1 MSAGAII
8 AIIDVVFF
16 VLLGLGFLEGFLRGV
31 KRSSLELGISI
42 AGIII
47 VALITPVV
55 TDAILNIQIT
65 ANGTTSSLKT
75 FIINML
81 SSNPDVENLINGSP
95 STKTL
100 LEKLPTVLMAAV
112 VFLVLNLVMRLVV
125 YIVYKLI
132 SLVFKSKKKEKEL
145 GLKRNRW
152 VGGAISTLKMFALV
166 LVMFMPLTSAVKF
179 ADQIIPAQSTEVSAV
194 IAAAG
199 EGGSGTTGGETPAPS
214 TDGGGTTDGGSTTD
228 GGIFSSLPPVVKNI
242 VHGVNKS
249 ALGVLNGVAGMDDF
263 MFDQVAKVEIN
274 GERIKFRS
282 ELNNYYTLYNDI
294 SLFLKNKDVESI
306 NWEKLDKS
314 YKDVTSNPLYNSV
327 VLNIIG
333 ENIAKYE
340 NLVKVFP
347 QIKEYEDI
355 LKNISLALSTNDK
368 YAEYFKPDIDKIYY
382 TISGAGKSGYLKE
395 VVGKKSTLS
404 SITVLVDNDNYG
416 EVLTNTVNNLF
427 DLNIVRDA
435 LSPALKTVFT
445 KVSDEALGNIL
456 ADANTNITDWDGLKA
471 KVKNTIVEVGK
482 INGTIEK
489 QNVALGDITSDF
501 MTILKLKNDVP
512 QILSRFGNMVDC
524 IDNLEFMSDTA
535 GNKLMPRV
543 LNKFGLTDLKDV
555 KGETIETYKGV
566 FEFMSPS
573 IEKLISLDIYDDM
586 HGEVNF
592 NSILK
597 KFAQRL
603 VSEKVDTTYSTFM
616 SDVLLPLYKVTALQ
630 DKIFTPIIN
639 GSKTTGVVDFSL
651 LEVENDW
658 AASYAN
664 WESDL
669 PQLTVVI
676 TELESKYFNEETKQ
690 TMLDYLLTEGG
701 DMKEVVKKLDDATLD
716 KVMPSVLTAKSLQP
730 LRDQLAGIVVSTIKD
745 VTGDS
750 TVSMSLNP
758 ASFTGDD
765 SQTSEFITIIKTFV
779 KIYNASTTM
788 TNLEDIDEILL
799 GNLLEQ
805 MKQNAYRVELNGKT
819 NTGVTKSMFSAMI
832 AKAESEFGITFLDVF
847 KATNIYEINFNDMF
861 KFINLT
867 KQSNA
872 FAQAFKNV
880 AIDDNKDTASVD
892 ALMGAVKANQESAK
906 EILVL
911 ANSLEVD
918 ASLTTEQKTYFNAKI
933 AELEADSEIDR
944 DIIAQFK
951 TLIGETA

>member
-16 VLLGLGFLEGFLRGV
+16 VLLGLGFLEGFIRGV
-31 KRSSLELGISI
+31 KRSSLELGITI

-47 VALITPVV
+47 VVLITPVV
-55 TDAILNIQIT
+55 TNAILGIQVT
-65 ANGTTSSLKT
+65 ANGETTSLQT
-75 FIINML
+75 FIVNML
-81 SSNPDVENLINGSP
+81 SENEDVANLIDNSP
-95 STKTL
+95 STMQL
-100 LEKLPTVLMAAV
+100 LEKLPVVLMAAV
-112 VFLVLNLVMRLVV
+112 VFLVLNLVMRLIV

-152 VGGAISTLKMFALV
+152 VGGLISTFKMFALV

-179 ADQIIPAQSTEVSAV
+179 ADQIIPAQTTEVSAAV
-194 IAAAG
+194 EIVG
-199 EGGSGTTGGETPAPS
+199 EDDGAS
-214 TDGGGTTDGGSTTD
+214 TDAGTGTGESGDTSSDEENKG
-228 GGIFSSLPPVVKNI
+228 FLESLPPVVKNI

-263 MFDQVAKVEIN
+263 MFDEVAKVEIN

-282 ELNNYYTLYNDI
+282 ELNNYYTLYTDI
-294 SLFLKNKDVESI
+294 SAIINAEDLDSI
-306 NWEKLDKS
+306 DWEKLDKTYES
-314 YKDVTSNPLYNSV
+314 VTSNSLYNSV

-333 ENIAKYE
+333 ESITNYE
-340 NLVKVFP
+340 TLVKIIP
-347 QIKEYEDI
+347 DLKEYEGI
-355 LKNISLALSTNDK
+355 LKNVSVAISANDK

-382 TISGAGKSGYLKE
+382 TISGAGKSGYLKA

-404 SITVLVDNDNYG
+404 SITVLVDDYD
-416 EVLTNTVNNLF
+416 EVLTNAVNNLF
-427 DLNIVRDA
+427 DLNVVRDA

-445 KVSDEALGNIL
+445 KVSDEELGNIL

-482 INGTIEK
+482 INGMIEK
-489 QNVALGDITSDF
+489 QDVALGDITSDF

-512 QILSRFGNMVDC
+512 QILSRFGNMIDC
-524 IDNLEFMSDTA
+524 IDNLEFMSDTD

-543 LNKFGLTDLKDV
+543 LNKFGLADLKDV
-555 KGETIETYKGV
+555 KGESIETYKGV

-603 VSEKVDTTYSTFM
+603 VSEKTDTAYSTFM

-630 DKIFTPIIN
+630 DKIFTPIID

-664 WESDL
+664 WASDL

-676 TELESKYFNEETKQ
+676 TELESKYFDEETKQ
-690 TMLDYLLTEGG
+690 TMLDYLLTEDG

-716 KVMPSVLTAKSLQP
+716 KVMPPVLTAKSLQP
-730 LRDQLAGIVVSTIKD
+730 LRDQLADIVVSTIKD
-745 VTGDS
+745 VTGDGA
-750 TVSMSLNP
+750 VSMSLNP
-758 ASFTGDD
+758 ASFTGED
-765 SQTSEFITIIKTFV
+765 SQTSEFTTIIKTFV
-779 KIYNASTTM
+779 KIYNASATM

-805 MKQNAYRVELNGKT
+805 MKQNAYRIELQGKAT
-819 NTGVTKSMFSAMI
+819 AGVTKSMFNAMI
-832 AKAESEFGITFLDVF
+832 AKAESEFNITFLDVF
-847 KATNIYEINFNDMF
+847 KAANIYEINFNDMF
-861 KFINLT
+861 KFINMT
-867 KQSNA
+867 KQANA
-872 FAQAFKNV
+872 FAEAFKNV
-880 AIDDNKDTASVD
+880 AIDGNKDTASVD
-892 ALMGAVKANQESAK
+892 ELMSAVKANQESAK
-906 EILVL
+906 EILAL

-918 ASLTTEQKTYFNAKI
+918 ASLTTEQKTYFDAKI

-951 TLIGETA
+951 TLIGETV

>member
-16 VLLGLGFLEGFLRGV
+16 VLLGLGFLEGFIRGV
-31 KRSSLELGISI
+31 KRSSLELGITI

-55 TDAILNIQIT
+55 TNAILNIQVT
-65 ANGTTSSLKT
+65 ANGETTSLQT
-75 FIINML
+75 FIVNLL
-81 SSNPDVENLINGSP
+81 SENPDVASLIDNSP
-95 STKTL
+95 STMQL
-100 LEKLPTVLMAAV
+100 LEKIPVVLMAAV
-112 VFLVLNLVMRLVV
+112 IFLVLNLIMRIVV
-125 YIVYKLI
+125 YVVYKLI

-152 VGGAISTLKMFALV
+152 VGGLISTFKMFALV

-179 ADQIIPAQSTEVSAV
+179 ADQIIPAQTTEVSAAV
-194 IAAAG
+194 EIVG
-199 EGGSGTTGGETPAPS
+199 EDDGAS
-214 TDGGGTTDGGSTTD
+214 TDAGAGTGESGDTSSDEENKG
-228 GGIFSSLPPVVKNI
+228 FLESLPPVVKNI

-263 MFDQVAKVEIN
+263 MFDEVAKVEIN

-282 ELNNYYTLYNDI
+282 ELNNYYTLYTDI
-294 SLFLKNKDVESI
+294 SAII
-306 NWEKLDKS
+306 NAEDLGNIDWEKLDKTYES
-314 YKDVTSNPLYNSV
+314 VTSNSLYNSV

-333 ENIAKYE
+333 ESITNYE
-340 NLVKVFP
+340 TLVKIIP
-347 QIKEYEDI
+347 DLKEYEGI
-355 LKNISLALSTNDK
+355 LKNVSVAISANDK

-382 TISGAGKSGYLKE
+382 TISGAGKSGYLQE

-404 SITVLVDNDNYG
+404 SITVLVDSYD
-416 EVLTNTVNNLF
+416 EVLTNAVNNLF
-427 DLNIVRDA
+427 DLNVVRDA

-445 KVSDEALGNIL
+445 KVSDEELGNIL

-482 INGTIEK
+482 INGMIEK

-512 QILSRFGNMVDC
+512 QILSRFGNMIDC
-524 IDNLEFMSDTA
+524 IDNLEFMSDTD

-543 LNKFGLTDLKDV
+543 LNKFGLADLKDV
-555 KGETIETYKGV
+555 KGESIETYKGV

-592 NSILK
+592 NGILK

-603 VSEKVDTTYSTFM
+603 VSEKTDTAYSTFM

-630 DKIFTPIIN
+630 DKIFTPIID

-664 WESDL
+664 WASDL

-676 TELESKYFNEETKQ
+676 TELESKYFDEETKQ
-690 TMLDYLLTEGG
+690 TMLDYLLTEDG

-716 KVMPSVLTAKSLQP
+716 KVMPPVLTAKSLQP

-745 VTGDS
+745 VTGDGA
-750 TVSMSLNP
+750 VSMSLNP
-758 ASFTGDD
+758 ASFTGED
-765 SQTSEFITIIKTFV
+765 SQTSEFTTIIKTFV
-779 KIYNASTTM
+779 KIYNASATM

-805 MKQNAYRVELNGKT
+805 MKQNAYRIELQGKAT
-819 NTGVTKSMFSAMI
+819 AGVTKSMFNAMI
-832 AKAESEFGITFLDVF
+832 AKAESEFNITFLDVF
-847 KATNIYEINFNDMF
+847 KAANIYEINFNDMF
-861 KFINLT
+861 KFINMT
-867 KQSNA
+867 KQANA
-872 FAQAFKNV
+872 FAEAFKNV
-880 AIDDNKDTASVD
+880 AIDGNKDTASVD
-892 ALMGAVKANQESAK
+892 ELMSAVKANQESAK
-906 EILVL
+906 EILAL

-918 ASLTTEQKTYFNAKI
+918 ASLTTEQKTYFDAKI

>member
-152 VGGAISTLKMFALV
+152 VGGAISTFKMFALV

-194 IAAAG
+194 VAAAG
-199 EGGSGTTGGETPAPS
+199 EGGSGTAGGETPAPS

-404 SITVLVDNDNYG
+404 SITVLVDKYD
-416 EVLTNTVNNLF
+416 EVLTNAVNNLF

-445 KVSDEALGNIL
+445 KVSDEELGNIL

-482 INGTIEK
+482 INGMIEK

-512 QILSRFGNMVDC
+512 QILSRFGNMIDC
-524 IDNLEFMSDTA
+524 IDNLEFMSDID

-639 GSKTTGVVDFSL
+639 GSATTGVVDFSL

-758 ASFTGDD
+758 ASFTGGD

-880 AIDDNKDTASVD
+880 AIDGNKDTASVD

>member
-16 VLLGLGFLEGFLRGV
+16 VLLGLGFLEGFIRGV
-31 KRSSLELGISI
+31 KRSSLELGITI

-55 TDAILNIQIT
+55 TNAILNIQVT
-65 ANGTTSSLKT
+65 ANGETTSLQT
-75 FIINML
+75 FIVNLL
-81 SSNPDVENLINGSP
+81 SENPDIASLIDNSP
-95 STKTL
+95 STMQL
-100 LEKLPTVLMAAV
+100 LEKIPVVLMAAV
-112 VFLVLNLVMRLVV
+112 IFLVLNLIMRIVV
-125 YIVYKLI
+125 YVVYKLI

-152 VGGAISTLKMFALV
+152 VGGLISTFKMFALV

-179 ADQIIPAQSTEVSAV
+179 ADQIIPAQTTEVSAAV
-194 IAAAG
+194 EIVG
-199 EGGSGTTGGETPAPS
+199 EGEGAGSGESGEAS
-214 TDGGGTTDGGSTTD
+214 SDEESKG
-228 GGIFSSLPPVVKNI
+228 FLESLPPVVKNI

-249 ALGVLNGVAGMDDF
+249 ALGVLNGAVGMDDF
-263 MFDQVAKVEIN
+263 MFDEVAKVEIN

-282 ELNNYYTLYNDI
+282 ELNNYYNLYTDI
-294 SLFLKNKDVESI
+294 SAIINVEDLSSI
-306 NWEKLDKS
+306 DWEKLDKTYES
-314 YKDVTSNPLYNSV
+314 VTNNSLYNSV
-327 VLNIIG
+327 ILNIIG
-333 ENIAKYE
+333 ESVTNYE
-340 NLVKVFP
+340 TLVKIIP
-347 QIKEYEDI
+347 SLKEYEDI
-355 LKNISLALSTNDK
+355 MKNVSVGISANDN
-368 YAEYFKPDIDKIYY
+368 YAGYFKPDIDKIYY
-382 TISGAGKSGYLKE
+382 TISGAGKSGYLQE

-404 SITVLVDNDNYG
+404 SITVLVEKYDSL
-416 EVLTNTVNNLF
+416 LTSAVNNLF
-427 DLNIVRDA
+427 DLNIIRDA
-435 LSPALKTVFT
+435 LSPTLKTVFT
-445 KVSDEALGNIL
+445 KVSDEELGAIL
-456 ADANTNITDWDGLKA
+456 ATAKTDITDWNGLKT
-471 KVKNTIVEVGK
+471 KFKNTIVEVGK
-482 INGTIEK
+482 INGMIEK
-489 QNVALGDITSDF
+489 QDVALGDITSDF

-512 QILSRFGNMVDC
+512 QILSRFGNMIDC
-524 IDNLEFMSDTA
+524 IDNLEFMSDTD

-555 KGETIETYKGV
+555 KGETIETYKDV

-586 HGEVNF
+586 QGEVNF

-603 VSEKVDTTYSTFM
+603 VSEKTDTEYSTFM

-630 DKIFTPIIN
+630 DKIFTPIID

-651 LEVENDW
+651 LEVEGDW

-664 WESDL
+664 WASDL
-669 PQLTVVI
+669 PQLSVVI

-690 TMLDYLLTEGG
+690 TMLDYLLTDGG

-716 KVMPSVLTAKSLQP
+716 KVMPPVLTAKSLQP
-730 LRDQLAGIVVSTIKD
+730 LRNQLADIVVSTIKD
-745 VTGDS
+745 VTGDN

-758 ASFTGDD
+758 ASFTGGD

-805 MKQNAYRVELNGKT
+805 MKQNAYRIELQGKASA
-819 NTGVTKSMFSAMI
+819 GVTKAMFSAMI

-867 KQSNA
+867 KQSNG

-880 AIDDNKDTASVD
+880 AIDGNKDTASVD

>member
-81 SSNPDVENLINGSP
+81 SDNPDVENLINGSP

-152 VGGAISTLKMFALV
+152 VGGAISTFKMFALV

-194 IAAAG
+194 VAAAG
-199 EGGSGTTGGETPAPS
+199 DGGSGTAGGETPAPS
-214 TDGGGTTDGGSTTD
+214 TDGGSTTD

-395 VVGKKSTLS
+395 VVGKKSALS
-404 SITVLVDNDNYG
+404 SITVLVDKYD

-456 ADANTNITDWDGLKA
+456 ADANTNITDWNGLKA

-482 INGTIEK
+482 INGMIEK

-512 QILSRFGNMVDC
+512 QILSRFGNMIDC
-524 IDNLEFMSDTA
+524 IDNLEFMSDTD

-573 IEKLISLDIYDDM
+573 I
-586 HGEVNF
+586 
-592 NSILK
+592 
-597 KFAQRL
+597 
-603 VSEKVDTTYSTFM
+603 
-616 SDVLLPLYKVTALQ
+616 
-630 DKIFTPIIN
+630 
-639 GSKTTGVVDFSL
+639 
-651 LEVENDW
+651 
-658 AASYAN
+658 
-664 WESDL
+664 
-669 PQLTVVI
+669 
-676 TELESKYFNEETKQ
+676 
-690 TMLDYLLTEGG
+690 
-701 DMKEVVKKLDDATLD
+701 
-716 KVMPSVLTAKSLQP
+716 
-730 LRDQLAGIVVSTIKD
+730 
-745 VTGDS
+745 
-750 TVSMSLNP
+750 
-758 ASFTGDD
+758 
-765 SQTSEFITIIKTFV
+765 
-779 KIYNASTTM
+779 
-788 TNLEDIDEILL
+788 
-799 GNLLEQ
+799 
-805 MKQNAYRVELNGKT
+805 
-819 NTGVTKSMFSAMI
+819 
-832 AKAESEFGITFLDVF
+832 
-847 KATNIYEINFNDMF
+847 
-861 KFINLT
+861 
-867 KQSNA
+867 
-872 FAQAFKNV
+872 
-880 AIDDNKDTASVD
+880 
-892 ALMGAVKANQESAK
+892 
-906 EILVL
+906 
-911 ANSLEVD
+911 
-918 ASLTTEQKTYFNAKI
+918 
-933 AELEADSEIDR
+933 
-944 DIIAQFK
+944 
-951 TLIGETA
+951 

>member
-16 VLLGLGFLEGFLRGV
+16 VLLGLGFLEGFIRGV
-31 KRSSLELGISI
+31 KRSSLELGITI

-55 TDAILNIQIT
+55 TNAILGIQVT
-65 ANGTTSSLKT
+65 ANGETTSLQT
-75 FIINML
+75 FIVNML
-81 SSNPDVENLINGSP
+81 SENEDVANLIDNSP
-95 STKTL
+95 STMQL
-100 LEKLPTVLMAAV
+100 LEKLPVVLMAAV
-112 VFLVLNLVMRLVV
+112 VFLVLNLVMRLIV

-152 VGGAISTLKMFALV
+152 VGGLISTFKMFALV

-179 ADQIIPAQSTEVSAV
+179 ADQIIPAQTTEVSAAV
-194 IAAAG
+194 EITSEDDGA
-199 EGGSGTTGGETPAPS
+199 S
-214 TDGGGTTDGGSTTD
+214 TDAGAGTGESGDTSSDEENKG
-228 GGIFSSLPPVVKNI
+228 FLESLPPVVKNI

-263 MFDQVAKVEIN
+263 MFDEVAKVEIN

-282 ELNNYYTLYNDI
+282 ELNNYYTLYTDI
-294 SLFLKNKDVESI
+294 SAIINAEDLGSI
-306 NWEKLDKS
+306 DWEKLDKTYES
-314 YKDVTSNPLYNSV
+314 VTSNSLYNSV

-333 ENIAKYE
+333 ESITNYE
-340 NLVKVFP
+340 TLVKIIP
-347 QIKEYEDI
+347 DLKEYEGI
-355 LKNISLALSTNDK
+355 LKNVSVAISANDK

-382 TISGAGKSGYLKE
+382 TISGAGKSGYLQE

-404 SITVLVDNDNYG
+404 SITVLVDNYD
-416 EVLTNTVNNLF
+416 EVLTNAVNNLF
-427 DLNIVRDA
+427 DLNVVRDA

-445 KVSDEALGNIL
+445 KVSDEELGNIL
-456 ADANTNITDWDGLKA
+456 ADANTNITDWDGLKT

-482 INGTIEK
+482 INGMIEK
-489 QNVALGDITSDF
+489 QDVALGDITSDF

-512 QILSRFGNMVDC
+512 QILSRFGNMIDC
-524 IDNLEFMSDTA
+524 IDNLEFMSDTD

-543 LNKFGLTDLKDV
+543 LNKFGLADLKDV
-555 KGETIETYKGV
+555 KGESIETYKGV

-603 VSEKVDTTYSTFM
+603 VSEKTDTAYSTFM

-630 DKIFTPIIN
+630 DKIFTPIID

-664 WESDL
+664 WASDL

-676 TELESKYFNEETKQ
+676 TELESKYFDEETKQ
-690 TMLDYLLTEGG
+690 TMLDYLLTEDG

-716 KVMPSVLTAKSLQP
+716 KVMPPVLTAKSLQP

-745 VTGDS
+745 VTGDGA
-750 TVSMSLNP
+750 VSMSLNP
-758 ASFTGDD
+758 ASFTGED
-765 SQTSEFITIIKTFV
+765 SQTSEFTTIIKTFV
-779 KIYNASTTM
+779 KIYNASATM

-805 MKQNAYRVELNGKT
+805 MKQNAYRIELQGKAT
-819 NTGVTKSMFSAMI
+819 AGVTKSMFNAMI

-847 KATNIYEINFNDMF
+847 KAANIYEINFNDMF
-861 KFINLT
+861 KFINMT
-867 KQSNA
+867 KQANA
-872 FAQAFKNV
+872 FAEAFKNV
-880 AIDDNKDTASVD
+880 AIDGNKDTASVD

>member
-81 SSNPDVENLINGSP
+81 SDNPDVENLINGSP

-152 VGGAISTLKMFALV
+152 VGGAISTFKMFALV

-194 IAAAG
+194 VAAAG
-199 EGGSGTTGGETPAPS
+199 EGGSGAAGGETPAPS

-282 ELNNYYTLYNDI
+282 ELNNYYTLYNDL

-404 SITVLVDNDNYG
+404 SITVLVDKYD

-445 KVSDEALGNIL
+445 KVSDEELGNIL
-456 ADANTNITDWDGLKA
+456 ADANTNITDWNGLKA

-512 QILSRFGNMVDC
+512 QILSRFGNMIDC

-603 VSEKVDTTYSTFM
+603 VSEKTDTTYSTFM

-669 PQLTVVI
+669 PQLTAVI

-716 KVMPSVLTAKSLQP
+716 KVMPPVLTAKSLQP

-758 ASFTGDD
+758 ASFTGGD

-819 NTGVTKSMFSAMI
+819 NAGVTKSMFSAMI

-867 KQSNA
+867 KKSNA

-880 AIDDNKDTASVD
+880 AIDGNKDTASVD

-918 ASLTTEQKTYFNAKI
+918 ASLSATEKAYFNTKI

>member
-152 VGGAISTLKMFALV
+152 VGGAISTFKMFALV

-194 IAAAG
+194 VAAAG
-199 EGGSGTTGGETPAPS
+199 EGGSGTAGGKTPAPS

-404 SITVLVDNDNYG
+404 SITVLVDKYD

-512 QILSRFGNMVDC
+512 QILSRFGNMIDC

-603 VSEKVDTTYSTFM
+603 VSEKIDTTYSTFM

-669 PQLTVVI
+669 PQLTAVI

-819 NTGVTKSMFSAMI
+819 NTGVTKAMFSAMI

-867 KQSNA
+867 KQSNT

-880 AIDDNKDTASVD
+880 AIDGNKDTASVD

>member
-81 SSNPDVENLINGSP
+81 SDNPDVENLINGSP

-152 VGGAISTLKMFALV
+152 VGGAISTFKMFALV

-179 ADQIIPAQSTEVSAV
+179 ADQIIPAQSTEVSAAV
-194 IAAAG
+194 AAEG
-199 EGGSGTTGGETPAPS
+199 DGGSGTTG
-214 TDGGGTTDGGSTTD
+214 GGSTTD

-249 ALGVLNGVAGMDDF
+249 ALGVLNGAAGMDDF

-314 YKDVTSNPLYNSV
+314 YKDVTSNSLYNNV

-395 VVGKKSTLS
+395 VVGKKNTLS
-404 SITVLVDNDNYG
+404 SITVLVDNYD

-427 DLNIVRDA
+427 DLNIIRDA
-435 LSPALKTVFT
+435 FSPTLKTVFT

-456 ADANTNITDWDGLKA
+456 ADANTNITDWNGLKA

-482 INGTIEK
+482 INGMIEK
-489 QNVALGDITSDF
+489 QNVALGDITNNF
-501 MTILKLKNDVP
+501 MTILKIKNDVP
-512 QILSRFGNMVDC
+512 QILSRFGNMIDC
-524 IDNLEFMSDTA
+524 IDNLEFMSDIA

-586 HGEVNF
+586 QGEVNF

-603 VSEKVDTTYSTFM
+603 VSEKTDTTYSAFM

-664 WESDL
+664 WASDL
-669 PQLTVVI
+669 PQLSVVI

-716 KVMPSVLTAKSLQP
+716 KVMPPVLTAKSLQP

-758 ASFTGDD
+758 ASFTGED

-819 NTGVTKSMFSAMI
+819 NAGVTKSMFSAMI

-880 AIDDNKDTASVD
+880 AIDGNKDTASVD

>member
-16 VLLGLGFLEGFLRGV
+16 VLLGLGFLEGFIRGV
-31 KRSSLELGISI
+31 KRSSLELGITI

-55 TDAILNIQIT
+55 TNAILGIQVT
-65 ANGTTSSLKT
+65 ANGETTSLQT
-75 FIINML
+75 FIVNML
-81 SSNPDVENLINGSP
+81 SENEDVANLIDNSP
-95 STKTL
+95 STMQL
-100 LEKLPTVLMAAV
+100 LEKLPVVLMAAV
-112 VFLVLNLVMRLVV
+112 VFLVLNLVIRLIV

-152 VGGAISTLKMFALV
+152 VGGLISTFKMFALV

-179 ADQIIPAQSTEVSAV
+179 ADQIIPAHTTEVSAAV
-194 IAAAG
+194 EIVG
-199 EGGSGTTGGETPAPS
+199 EDDGAS
-214 TDGGGTTDGGSTTD
+214 TDAGAGTGESGDTSSDEENKG
-228 GGIFSSLPPVVKNI
+228 FLESLPPVVKNI

-263 MFDQVAKVEIN
+263 MFDEVAKVEIN

-282 ELNNYYTLYNDI
+282 ELNNYYTLYTDI
-294 SLFLKNKDVESI
+294 SAIINAEDLDSI
-306 NWEKLDKS
+306 DWEKLDKTYES
-314 YKDVTSNPLYNSV
+314 VTSNSLYNSV

-333 ENIAKYE
+333 ESITNYE
-340 NLVKVFP
+340 TLVKIIP
-347 QIKEYEDI
+347 DLKEYEGI
-355 LKNISLALSTNDK
+355 LKNVSVAISANDK

-382 TISGAGKSGYLKE
+382 TISGAGKSGYLQE

-404 SITVLVDNDNYG
+404 SITVLVDNYD
-416 EVLTNTVNNLF
+416 EVLTNAVNNLF
-427 DLNIVRDA
+427 DLNVVRDA

-445 KVSDEALGNIL
+445 KVSDEELGNIL
-456 ADANTNITDWDGLKA
+456 ADANTNITDWDGLKT

-482 INGTIEK
+482 INGMIEK
-489 QNVALGDITSDF
+489 QDVALGDITSDF

-512 QILSRFGNMVDC
+512 QILSRFGNMIDC
-524 IDNLEFMSDTA
+524 IDNLEFMSDTD

-543 LNKFGLTDLKDV
+543 LNKFGLADLKDV
-555 KGETIETYKGV
+555 KGESIETYKGV

-603 VSEKVDTTYSTFM
+603 VSEKTDTAYSTFM

-630 DKIFTPIIN
+630 DKIFTPIID

-664 WESDL
+664 WASDL

-676 TELESKYFNEETKQ
+676 TELESKYFDEETKQ
-690 TMLDYLLTEGG
+690 TMLDYLLTEDG

-716 KVMPSVLTAKSLQP
+716 KVMPPVLTAKSLQP

-745 VTGDS
+745 VTGDGA
-750 TVSMSLNP
+750 VSMLLNP
-758 ASFTGDD
+758 ASFTGED
-765 SQTSEFITIIKTFV
+765 SQASEFTTIIKTFV
-779 KIYNASTTM
+779 KIYNASATM

-805 MKQNAYRVELNGKT
+805 MKQNAYRIELQGKAT
-819 NTGVTKSMFSAMI
+819 AGVTKSMFNAMI
-832 AKAESEFGITFLDVF
+832 AKAESEFNITFLDVF
-847 KATNIYEINFNDMF
+847 KAANIYEINFNDMF
-861 KFINLT
+861 KFINMT
-867 KQSNA
+867 KQANA
-872 FAQAFKNV
+872 FAEAFKNV
-880 AIDDNKDTASVD
+880 AIDGNKDTASVD
-892 ALMGAVKANQESAK
+892 ALMSAVKANQESAK
-906 EILVL
+906 EILAL

-918 ASLTTEQKTYFNAKI
+918 ASLTTEQKTYFDAKI

-951 TLIGETA
+951 TLIGETV

>member
-395 VVGKKSTLS
+395 VVGKKNTLS
-404 SITVLVDNDNYG
+404 SITVLVDKYD

-427 DLNIVRDA
+427 DLNVVRDA

-445 KVSDEALGNIL
+445 KVSD
-456 ADANTNITDWDGLKA
+456 
-471 KVKNTIVEVGK
+471 
-482 INGTIEK
+482 
-489 QNVALGDITSDF
+489 
-501 MTILKLKNDVP
+501 
-512 QILSRFGNMVDC
+512 
-524 IDNLEFMSDTA
+524 
-535 GNKLMPRV
+535 
-543 LNKFGLTDLKDV
+543 
-555 KGETIETYKGV
+555 
-566 FEFMSPS
+566 
-573 IEKLISLDIYDDM
+573 
-586 HGEVNF
+586 
-592 NSILK
+592 
-597 KFAQRL
+597 
-603 VSEKVDTTYSTFM
+603 
-616 SDVLLPLYKVTALQ
+616 
-630 DKIFTPIIN
+630 
-639 GSKTTGVVDFSL
+639 
-651 LEVENDW
+651 
-658 AASYAN
+658 
-664 WESDL
+664 
-669 PQLTVVI
+669 
-676 TELESKYFNEETKQ
+676 
-690 TMLDYLLTEGG
+690 
-701 DMKEVVKKLDDATLD
+701 
-716 KVMPSVLTAKSLQP
+716 
-730 LRDQLAGIVVSTIKD
+730 
-745 VTGDS
+745 
-750 TVSMSLNP
+750 
-758 ASFTGDD
+758 
-765 SQTSEFITIIKTFV
+765 
-779 KIYNASTTM
+779 
-788 TNLEDIDEILL
+788 
-799 GNLLEQ
+799 
-805 MKQNAYRVELNGKT
+805 
-819 NTGVTKSMFSAMI
+819 
-832 AKAESEFGITFLDVF
+832 
-847 KATNIYEINFNDMF
+847 
-861 KFINLT
+861 
-867 KQSNA
+867 
-872 FAQAFKNV
+872 
-880 AIDDNKDTASVD
+880 
-892 ALMGAVKANQESAK
+892 
-906 EILVL
+906 
-911 ANSLEVD
+911 
-918 ASLTTEQKTYFNAKI
+918 
-933 AELEADSEIDR
+933 
-944 DIIAQFK
+944 
-951 TLIGETA
+951 

>member
-16 VLLGLGFLEGFLRGV
+16 VLLGLGFLEGFIRGV
-31 KRSSLELGISI
+31 KRSSLELGITI

-55 TDAILNIQIT
+55 TNAILGIQVT
-65 ANGTTSSLKT
+65 ANGETTSLQT
-75 FIINML
+75 FIVNML
-81 SSNPDVENLINGSP
+81 SENEDVANLIDNSP
-95 STKTL
+95 STMQL
-100 LEKLPTVLMAAV
+100 LEKLPVVLMAAV
-112 VFLVLNLVMRLVV
+112 VFLVLNLVMRLIV

-152 VGGAISTLKMFALV
+152 VGGLISTFKMFALV

-179 ADQIIPAQSTEVSAV
+179 ADQIIPAQTTEVSAAV
-194 IAAAG
+194 EIVG
-199 EGGSGTTGGETPAPS
+199 EDDGAS
-214 TDGGGTTDGGSTTD
+214 TDAGAGTGESGDTSSDEENKG
-228 GGIFSSLPPVVKNI
+228 FLESLPPVVKNI

-263 MFDQVAKVEIN
+263 MFDEVAKVEIN

-282 ELNNYYTLYNDI
+282 ELNNYYTLYTDI
-294 SLFLKNKDVESI
+294 SAIINAEDLDSI
-306 NWEKLDKS
+306 DWEKLDKTYES
-314 YKDVTSNPLYNSV
+314 VTSNSLYNSV

-333 ENIAKYE
+333 ESITNYE
-340 NLVKVFP
+340 TLVKIIP
-347 QIKEYEDI
+347 DLKDYEGI
-355 LKNISLALSTNDK
+355 LKNVSVAISANDK

-382 TISGAGKSGYLKE
+382 TISGAGKSGYLNE

-404 SITVLVDNDNYG
+404 SITVLVDNYD
-416 EVLTNTVNNLF
+416 EVLTNAVNNLF
-427 DLNIVRDA
+427 DLNVVRDA

-445 KVSDEALGNIL
+445 KVSDEELGNIL

-482 INGTIEK
+482 INGMIEK
-489 QNVALGDITSDF
+489 QDVALGDITSDF
-501 MTILKLKNDVP
+501 MTILKLKSDVP
-512 QILSRFGNMVDC
+512 QILSRFGNMIDC
-524 IDNLEFMSDTA
+524 IDNLEFMSDTD

-543 LNKFGLTDLKDV
+543 LNKFGLADLKDV
-555 KGETIETYKGV
+555 KGESIETYKGV

-603 VSEKVDTTYSTFM
+603 VSEKTDTAYSTFM

-630 DKIFTPIIN
+630 DKIFTPIID

-664 WESDL
+664 WASDL

-676 TELESKYFNEETKQ
+676 TELESKYFDEETKQ
-690 TMLDYLLTEGG
+690 TMLDYLLTEDG

-716 KVMPSVLTAKSLQP
+716 KVMPPVLTAKSLQP

-745 VTGDS
+745 VTGDGA
-750 TVSMSLNP
+750 VSMSLNP
-758 ASFTGDD
+758 ASFTGGD
-765 SQTSEFITIIKTFV
+765 SQTSEFTTIIKTFV
-779 KIYNASTTM
+779 KIYNASATM

-805 MKQNAYRVELNGKT
+805 MKQNAYRIELQGKAT
-819 NTGVTKSMFSAMI
+819 AGVTKSMFNAMI
-832 AKAESEFGITFLDVF
+832 AKAESEFNITFLDVF
-847 KATNIYEINFNDMF
+847 KAANIYEINFNDMF
-861 KFINLT
+861 KFINMT
-867 KQSNA
+867 KQANA
-872 FAQAFKNV
+872 FAEAFKNV
-880 AIDDNKDTASVD
+880 AIDGNKDTASVD
-892 ALMGAVKANQESAK
+892 ALMSAVKANQESAK
-906 EILVL
+906 EILAL

-918 ASLTTEQKTYFNAKI
+918 ASLTTEQKTYFDAKI

-951 TLIGETA
+951 TLIGETV